1 MTLAHLPSLP
11 ITRSGLGGRPGN
23 LAQGHRRGVF
33 SPYFLPRRPVAPFFE
48 AGPKAGAPREA
59 NRFPSCKRFANGRF
73 GLMIVLH
80 RHDAN
85 DRERFSEKRTGLDHA
100 GLMVANRAE
109 LEKWGDHLAAHGVKP
124 SSEAAAPLTQSP
136 ISDEPYGSVLV
147 FRDPDNI
154 QLEMFAPPG

>member
-1 MTLAHLPSLP
+1 MPLW
-11 ITRSGLGGRPGN
+11 
-23 LAQGHRRGVF
+23 
-33 SPYFLPRRPVAPFFE
+33 PVAPSACYVATMTKLANPTLHHLALTVTDLDASMAWYQEVFGVSLQME
-48 AGPKAGAPREA
+48 APHPGGTGMVLADEQQ
-59 NRFPSCKRFANGRF
+59 S
-73 GLMIVLH
+73 LMIVLH